1 MQKCLRKSYRCSRQY
16 AFLCSGFVTLD
27 AVYSWHTMAGRPRN
41 TSLYVYVITK
51 LLPKNRICLLGNLSD
66 SSHSASFLCMNVL
79 VARIDGK
86 YRLRK
91 GSHNWDQ
98 KPVSGARNTLFFE
111 LYSKSAIYTLYEGF
125 IWLGF
130 TLENLCESSTTT
142 RKDRGVNWF
151 CARYL
156 FPKSFVN
163 WLMRPIH
170 LSFCCKCKQW

>member
-1 MQKCLRKSYRCSRQY
+1 MSPKIVPVLPSICLLMQWVRNARRCIQLTHY
-16 AFLCSGFVTLD
+16 
-27 AVYSWHTMAGRPRN
+27 GRSPKD

-51 LLPKNRICLLGNLSD
+51 LLPKNRICLLGNSSD

-79 VARIDGK
+79 VARSNGK

-130 TLENLCESSTTT
+130 TLENLCESSITS

-170 LSFCCKCKQW
+170 LSFCCPCKQW